1 MEQGVAEQ
9 LVGYPQTVTTTDQ
22 LLADAL
28 QAKESIALR
37 SEMTVAWDERS
48 TNAAVLIST
57 PEELAA
63 LRSTAARLVE
73 IMQSAPRV
81 SRPELRS
88 LPGPSGGRSTAWL
101 TAVDY
106 AKEHGLVLWCDD
118 RVLRA
123 IARSQ
128 GVAAFGTLAL
138 IEACL
143 HGGMLTPQEGLVVRA
158 ELLRNYFVDI
168 PFSAD
173 LYRAAAQ
180 ADGWQAKAVAVSL
193 PRSTAWSDPH
203 AASQFAL
210 NAASRVISSLPH
222 EASDWLSAAYVGL
235 HRATTP
241 SHRARNLQ
249 VLSWQILTQPWIS
262 ASSLPFVLAG
272 LHAGMETTR
281 PCGSTN
287 YGACWT
293 ASRRR
298 CSPRP
303 CGPWSGTA
311 SSPAPSIPRCR
322 PGSSTR

>member
-1 MEQGVAEQ
+1 M
-9 LVGYPQTVTTTDQ
+9 
-22 LLADAL
+22 
-28 QAKESIALR
+28 
-37 SEMTVAWDERS
+37 
-48 TNAAVLIST
+48 
-57 PEELAA
+57 
-63 LRSTAARLVE
+63 
-73 IMQSAPRV
+73 

-88 LPGPSGGRSTAWL
+88 LPGLSGGRSTAWL

-106 AKEHGLVLWCDD
+106 AREHGLVLWCDD

-143 HGGMLTPQEGLVVRA
+143 HGGMLTPQEDLVVRA

-193 PRSTAWSDPH
+193 SRPTAWSDPH

-222 EASDWLSAAYVGL
+222 EASDWLSAAYAGL

-249 VLSWQILTQPWIS
+249 VFSWQILTQPWIS

-272 LHAGMETTR
+272 LHAGMDAVADSDAPLQAALTQY
-281 PCGSTN
+281 
-287 YGACWT
+287 YGALVDELGHIT
-293 ASRRR
+293 AASALMALFALADQKDKA
-298 CSPRP
+298 
-303 CGPWSGTA
+303 TA
-311 SSPAPSIPRCR
+311 ARIVLTHPDR
-322 PGSSTR
+322 